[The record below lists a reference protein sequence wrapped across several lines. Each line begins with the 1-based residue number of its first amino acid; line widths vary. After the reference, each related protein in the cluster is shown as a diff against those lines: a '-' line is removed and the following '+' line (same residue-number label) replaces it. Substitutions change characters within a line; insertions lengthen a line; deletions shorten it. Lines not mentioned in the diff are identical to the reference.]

1 MADYTITNDANRCVQ
16 CGLCVAFCPCNVL
29 EFNEEGYP
37 YAAHPEKCVGCT
49 TCSGNCRKRA
59 LLVEATGDATYN
71 PSADEDRAEPISDEL
86 HAEYAELQRSIMQN
100 LGLRWQPVAVSLIDK
115 DELLPDVPMPPE
127 NLRFCQAMMA
137 ARRGASIL
145 MPPHRHSCPDGTS
158 IFGMTGVP
166 EKLATG
172 EIYVLFHK
180 VVNAEAAARM
190 VAERPTLPPKSRRAT
205 YVAPLAKTVR
215 EPEVVVFTGT
225 PEQMMWLSM
234 SMSYYTASP
243 RLPRVGLQL
252 HVRGGG
258 ASAVDQRRTQHHVRL
273 LRLPCGDRHRRG
285 HDVYGRADASAA
297 DDRAGR
303 GGAGEEGH
311 PRFAQQDLRRAH
323 HVERVRPPAKA
334 GGLLSS
340 TLPREENM
348 ALFTLRPA
356 LEKGPRADRLVSV

>member
-49 TCSGNCRKRA
+49 TCSGNCPKRA

-71 PSADEDRAEPISDEL
+71 PFADEDRAEPISDEL
-86 HAEYAELQRSIMQN
+86 HAEYAELQRSIMQS

-234 SMSYYTASP
+234 SMSYYTGHRHDFHASGFNSMCVEAVL
-243 RLPRVGLQL
+243 LPLTNDEPNITFGCYGCRAATDIGEGMMFMGVPTHLLPMIAQ
-252 HVRGGG
+252 G
-258 ASAVDQRRTQHHVRL
+258 AAELAKKAIPDSRNKI
-273 LRLPCGDRHRRG
+273 
-285 HDVYGRADASAA
+285 Y
-297 DDRAGR
+297 
-303 GGAGEEGH
+303 
-311 PRFAQQDLRRAH
+311 
-323 HVERVRPPAKA
+323 VEPI
-334 GGLLSS
+334 
-340 TLPREENM
+340 M
-348 ALFTLRPA
+348 
-356 LEKGPRADRLVSV
+356 

>member
-49 TCSGNCRKRA
+49 TCSGNCPKRA

-71 PSADEDRAEPISDEL
+71 PFADEDRAEPISDEL
-86 HAEYAELQRSIMQN
+86 HAEYAELQRSIMQS

-234 SMSYYTASP
+234 SMSYYTGHRHDFHASGFNSMCVEAVL
-243 RLPRVGLQL
+243 LPLTNDEPNITFGCYGCRAATDIGEDMMFMGVPTHLLPMVAQ
-252 HVRGGG
+252 G
-258 ASAVDQRRTQHHVRL
+258 AAELAKKAIPDSRNKI
-273 LRLPCGDRHRRG
+273 
-285 HDVYGRADASAA
+285 Y
-297 DDRAGR
+297 
-303 GGAGEEGH
+303 
-311 PRFAQQDLRRAH
+311 
-323 HVERVRPPAKA
+323 VEPI
-334 GGLLSS
+334 
-340 TLPREENM
+340 M
-348 ALFTLRPA
+348 
-356 LEKGPRADRLVSV
+356 

>member
-49 TCSGNCRKRA
+49 TCSGNCPKRA

-71 PSADEDRAEPISDEL
+71 PFADEDRAEPISDEL
-86 HAEYAELQRSIMQN
+86 HAEYAELQRSIMQS

-166 EKLATG
+166 EKPATG

-234 SMSYYTASP
+234 SMSYYTGHRHDFHASGFNSMCVEAVL
-243 RLPRVGLQL
+243 LPLTNDEPNITFGCYGCRAATDIGEDMMFMGVPTHLLPMIAQ
-252 HVRGGG
+252 G
-258 ASAVDQRRTQHHVRL
+258 AAELAKKAIPDSRNKI
-273 LRLPCGDRHRRG
+273 
-285 HDVYGRADASAA
+285 Y
-297 DDRAGR
+297 
-303 GGAGEEGH
+303 
-311 PRFAQQDLRRAH
+311 
-323 HVERVRPPAKA
+323 VEPI
-334 GGLLSS
+334 
-340 TLPREENM
+340 M
-348 ALFTLRPA
+348 
-356 LEKGPRADRLVSV
+356 